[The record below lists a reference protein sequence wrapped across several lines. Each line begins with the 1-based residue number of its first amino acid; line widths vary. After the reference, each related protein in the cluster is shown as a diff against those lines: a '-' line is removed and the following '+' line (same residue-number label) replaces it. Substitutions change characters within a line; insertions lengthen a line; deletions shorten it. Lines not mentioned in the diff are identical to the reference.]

1 MTGNGVGAYFFA
13 CGDDNSFAE
22 RRFATNFGE
31 GFFQTTAAG
40 TEADDNGQGLFAY
53 DVPAG
58 FYALNTKNLEAY
70 G

>member
-1 MTGNGVGAYFFA
+1 MQL
-13 CGDDNSFAE
+13 SI
-22 RRFATNFGE
+22 
-31 GFFQTTAAG
+31 G
-40 TEADDNGQGLFAY
+40 TSEKDFLVQQQQEHNADDNGQGLFAY